1 MPVKKQ
7 KLDSSEI
14 NSEKQK
20 LTLESDKTVTK
31 PDLSNEHVKKGK
43 KRKKKKQN
51 EDRKVKM
58 SEERLKA
65 YGINPNRYK
74 YMKTEEMFKFK
85 SSNKE

>member
-1 MPVKKQ
+1 MPIKKQ
-7 KLDSSEI
+7 KLDSSEN
-14 NSEKQK
+14 NSEEQK
-20 LTLESDKTVTK
+20 LTLENDKTVTK
-31 PDLSNEHVKKGK
+31 PDLSKEQVKKGK

-65 YGINPNRYK
+65 YGINPNKYK

-85 SSNKE
+85 SIDKE